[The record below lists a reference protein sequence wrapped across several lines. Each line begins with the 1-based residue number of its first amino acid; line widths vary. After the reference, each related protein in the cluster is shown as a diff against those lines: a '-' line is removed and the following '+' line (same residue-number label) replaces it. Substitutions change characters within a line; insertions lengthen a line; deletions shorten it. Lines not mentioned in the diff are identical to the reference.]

1 MQLTNMNVVIENYYG
16 YVDSIVKKYFL
27 NYNDRQEYV
36 MDIFLKVYF
45 KSNKFNPEKGS
56 FKSWLSILA
65 KNYCIDMIRKRKKE
79 LVFVDVNE
87 FYFKSLDDDKYDYS
101 LDVLV
106 DTCLSFATGEEVR
119 LITLFYFENKKHKEI
134 ADLLGVKTNAV
145 GTMIKRSTARIAKR
159 IPTEEIAYKLAS

>member
-1 MQLTNMNVVIENYYG
+1 
-16 YVDSIVKKYFL
+16 
-27 NYNDRQEYV
+27 
-36 MDIFLKVYF
+36 
-45 KSNKFNPEKGS
+45 
-56 FKSWLSILA
+56 
-65 KNYCIDMIRKRKKE
+65 MIRKRKKE

-87 FYFKSLDDDKYDYS
+87 FYFKSFDDDKYDYS

-159 IPTEEIAYKLAS
+159 IPTAEVAYKLAS